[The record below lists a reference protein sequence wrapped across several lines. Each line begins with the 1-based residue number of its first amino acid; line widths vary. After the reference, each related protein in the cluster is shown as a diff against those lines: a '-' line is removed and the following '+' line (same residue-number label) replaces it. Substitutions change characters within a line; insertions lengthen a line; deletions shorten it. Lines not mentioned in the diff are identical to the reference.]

1 MNLAALLDLGA
12 DENRLVAEL
21 QKLGFDSDWRLCA
34 VADSRRGIWGTR
46 LIVECGGGTC
56 EKEAG
61 GHSRDCDGPPHA
73 EEHCHCH
80 GHRREDSEESTPEHS
95 CGCENRAHTHGAE
108 ASERGEHC
116 LCGHGHGHGG
126 HSHSHS
132 HCREHSH
139 GRSFADICA
148 LIEYSGLSPRIKTLS
163 LAVFEKLA
171 VAEAAVH
178 GKKPE
183 EVHFH
188 EVGAVDSIIDIV
200 GAAICLDDLRIDEI
214 CAGEIEL
221 GGGIANC
228 AHGAM
233 PVPAPATAILSQ
245 GFDCRIGGVDFE
257 ATTPTGMAFLSA
269 LAHSGSAS
277 GRVVARGIG
286 VGQRDNPARANV
298 LQVCLLETGSPSA
311 AGAETSQCTTEQ
323 LCELSANI
331 DDMTAEELAFL
342 RSELF
347 EAGSLDVWQESISMK
362 NCRVGAKISALA
374 GRENLDAV
382 REAFFAHSTT
392 LGVRVA
398 EVSRTA
404 LGRETAFFESSIGR
418 VRVKTSAAGGHKIE
432 FGDLARAAREHNTSI
447 MKARLKIEAE
457 IQNSGA

>member
-12 DENRLVAEL
+12 DENKLVAEL
-21 QKLGFDSDWRLCA
+21 RKLGFNSDWRLCA

-46 LIVECGGGTC
+46 LIVECEGGTC
-56 EKEAG
+56 EKNSDVD
-61 GHSRDCDGPPHA
+61 GHRHDCDGSHHA
-73 EEHCHCH
+73 QEHCHCREH
-80 GHRREDSEESTPEHS
+80 HCEDSENSPREHS
-95 CGCENRAHTHGAE
+95 CGCANHAH
-108 ASERGEHC
+108 GEDTREDGGHC
-116 LCGHGHGHGG
+116 HCGHGGRE
-126 HSHSHS
+126 HSHA
-132 HCREHSH
+132 HCHGHSH

-148 LIEYSGLSPRIKTLS
+148 LIEYSGLSPRVKALS
-163 LAVFEKLA
+163 LSVFEKLA

-183 EVHFH
+183 DVHFH

-200 GAAICLDDLRIDEI
+200 GAAICLDDLRVDEI
-214 CAGEIEL
+214 RVGEIEL
-221 GGGIANC
+221 GGGIVNC

-245 GFDCRIGGVDFE
+245 GFDCRMGGVDFE
-257 ATTPTGMAFLSA
+257 ATTPTGMAFLAALGHSA
-269 LAHSGSAS
+269 SAS
-277 GRVVARGIG
+277 GRVIARGIG
-286 VGQRDNPARANV
+286 VGQRDCPARANV
-298 LQVCLLETGSPSA
+298 LQVCLLETENSSAIGS
-311 AGAETSQCTTEQ
+311 ETSQCTTEQ
-323 LCELSANI
+323 LVELSANI

-362 NCRVGAKISALA
+362 NCRVGAKVSALV

-382 REAFFAHSTT
+382 RAAFFANSTT
-392 LGVRVA
+392 LGIRAA

-404 LGRETAFFESSIGR
+404 LGREIGFFESSLGR

-432 FGDLARAAREHNTSI
+432 FGDLARAAREHNISI
-447 MKARLKIEAE
+447 MKARLEIETE